1 MAITYSA
8 GILHPQLQPQPIS
21 ADLAPL
27 GVVVVC
33 VSTVTPPVTTVLV
46 VVVGGAEVVTALHSA
61 QKSQDVTR
69 PSPLTAVAHQEEPS

>member
-27 GVVVVC
+27 GVLVVW
-33 VSTVTPPVTTVLV
+33 VSTVTPPVTVLV
-46 VVVGGAEVVTALHSA
+46 VVVGGAEVVTALHPA
-61 QKSQDVTR
+61 QKSQDLTR
-69 PSPLTAVAHQEEPS
+69 PSSLTAVAHQEEPS